1 MLRKSAVAGRFYP
14 SDPQIL
20 LRDIKKY
27 LGSSHNKERVK
38 GIVVPHAGYYYS
50 GHVAGAVFSRIIIPS
65 RVLLLCPNHTGLGA
79 SLSIMSHGEWDIPL
93 GRVRIDVELAEKL
106 LCQCSILK
114 EDTEAH
120 RFEHALEVQ
129 LPFLFYLHKDVRIV
143 PIVMRAQGYRACE
156 QLGKAIAAVL
166 RDNPE
171 DEVLLVASSDMN
183 HFEPDETTRIKD
195 NKAIQK
201 ILDQDPHGLYKVVK
215 QESITM
221 CGYEPTIA
229 MLYGVKESAQT
240 TKSELVRYA
249 TSGDIGGDRTE
260 VVGYAGITI
269 Y

>member
-1 MLRKSAVAGRFYP
+1 MLRKSAVAGHFYP
-14 SDPQIL
+14 SDPEIL
-20 LRDIKKY
+20 LKDIKKY
-27 LGSSHNKERVK
+27 LGSEQTKETVK
-38 GIVVPHAGYYYS
+38 GIVVPHAGYRYS
-50 GHVAGAVFSRIIIPS
+50 GYVAGAVFSRIVIPN
-65 RVLLLCPNHTGLGA
+65 RVLLLCPNHTGLGE
-79 SLSIMSHGEWDIPL
+79 SLSIMSQGEWDIPL
-93 GRVRIDVELAEKL
+93 GRVRVDTELAEKL
-106 LCQCSILK
+106 ICQCPILK
-114 EDTEAH
+114 EDVEAH
-120 RFEHALEVQ
+120 QFEHALEVQ
-129 LPFLFYLHKDVRIV
+129 LPFLFFLHKDIQIV
-143 PIVMRAQGYRACE
+143 PIVMKTQGYRGCE

-171 DEVLLVASSDMN
+171 EDVLLVASSDMN

-201 ILDQDPHGLYKVVK
+201 ILNQDPLGLYKVVK
-215 QESITM
+215 QESISM

-240 TKSELVRYA
+240 ARSELVKYA